1 MKIKDK
7 WYDYV
12 FNLLGAVALAS
23 ATVMLAVKWNA
34 LEQVPRHYDFTGQVD
49 AWGGKGSL
57 IFLVVL
63 GWGFYALLY
72 AVSRF
77 PKIWNIP
84 ETTPADQKE
93 YVYRLSK
100 GLLLYM
106 RTVIAVL
113 FSYLLFQS
121 MYVQQSIGSWFLP
134 CMLVV
139 LFGGLIFFLAK
150 IFSAAAVFK

>member
-12 FNLLGAVALAS
+12 LNLFGAAALAS
-23 ATVMLAVKWNA
+23 ATVTLAVKWST
-34 LEQVPRHYDFTGQVD
+34 LDQVPRHYDFTGQVD

-63 GWGFYALLY
+63 GWALYALLY
-72 AVSRF
+72 AAGCF

-93 YVYRLSK
+93 HVYRLSK

-106 RTVIAVL
+106 RTAIAVL

-121 MYVQQSIGSWFLP
+121 MYVRQSIGSWFLP